1 MKISN
6 TLTGRKEDFV
16 PEGSP
21 VKMYVC
27 GITPQSAAHI
37 GHAMSYINFDVIR
50 RYLVYRGYNVK
61 YVQNFTDVDDKII
74 AKAAPLGIT
83 PLELADRNI
92 ADFQADMAALNIV
105 PADVYPRVTQ
115 EIPSILE
122 LVKGLV
128 DKGYGYEVKGS
139 VYFRVTRLTDYG
151 KLSHR
156 TLDQMQAGA
165 RIEVGEDKEH
175 PMDFVLWKAAKPG
188 EPSWDSPWGLG
199 RPGWHIEC
207 SAMSRKYLG
216 ETIDIHGGGADLIF
230 PHHENEI
237 AQSESFTGKKPFVR
251 YWLHNGLLQLGG
263 EKMSKSV
270 GNLITIK
277 EFLSKNSADA
287 LRIFVLGSHYRS
299 PLTFSAEVIH
309 GAEKGAQRLAQAVS
323 TAPGSRPAAIDADAY
338 KSRFVEAMDD
348 DFDTPKAL
356 SVLFD
361 LARDINKTADMGF
374 NGTEA
379 QNILQSLSNVL
390 GLRIFRII
398 NVEVSDGIRLK
409 ATVNAQKV
417 PDAIKAM
424 VNRLIKERIR
434 SRDSKNWKMADE
446 IRQKLADL
454 GVKIEDTKT
463 EAEATYKNVPS
474 EETLKRAMQDLG
486 ITLE

>member
-16 PEGSP
+16 PEGDP

-50 RYLVYRGYNVK
+50 RYLIYRNYHVK

-74 AKAAPLGIT
+74 AKAVPLGIT
-83 PLELADRNI
+83 PLALADRNI
-92 ADFQADMAALNIV
+92 AEFQADMAAINIM
-105 PADVYPRVTQ
+105 PANIYPRVTQ
-115 EIPSILE
+115 EIPSIIE
-122 LVKGLV
+122 LVKGLI
-128 DKGYGYEVKGS
+128 DKGFAYEVKGS
-139 VYFRVTRLTDYG
+139 VYFRVTKLDDYG

-175 PMDFVLWKAAKPG
+175 PMDFVVWKAAKSG
-188 EPSWDSPWGLG
+188 EPSWESPWGLG

-277 EFLSKNSADA
+277 DFLSKNSADA
-287 LRIFVLGSHYRS
+287 LRIFVLGSNYRS
-299 PLTFSAEVIH
+299 PLTFSTEVID
-309 GAEKGAQRLAQAVS
+309 GAEKGAQRLAQALS
-323 TAPGSRPAAIDADAY
+323 ATAGTKLVAFDGDAY
-338 KSRFVEAMDD
+338 RNRFVEAMDD
-348 DFDTPKAL
+348 DFNTPRAL
-356 SVLFD
+356 ATLFD
-361 LARDINKTADMGF
+361 LARDLNRIEADRGDASVAKKLLRELANVFGLKLEAAKTAAD
-374 NGTEA
+374 
-379 QNILQSLSNVL
+379 
-390 GLRIFRII
+390 
-398 NVEVSDGIRLK
+398 DGKIA
-409 ATVNAQKV
+409 ATVAEIYQELGK
-417 PDAIKAM
+417 PAADWGGDAAKAM
-424 VNRLIKERIR
+424 TDVIALRAELRKAK
-434 SRDSKNWKMADE
+434 DFAKAD
-446 IRQKLADL
+446 ILRKKLENIGVSLKDTPADTTW
-454 GVKIEDTKT
+454 E
-463 EAEATYKNVPS
+463 YKP
-474 EETLKRAMQDLG
+474 K
-486 ITLE
+486 

>member
-6 TLTGRKEDFV
+6 TLTGRKEEFI
-16 PEGSP
+16 PEGDP

-50 RYLVYRGYNVK
+50 RYLLYRDYRVK

-92 ADFQADMAALNIV
+92 ADFQADMAALNIM
-105 PADVYPRVTQ
+105 PADAYPRVTR
-115 EIPSILE
+115 EIPSIIE
-122 LVKGLV
+122 LVQGLV
-128 DKGYGYEVKGS
+128 NKGFAYEAKGS
-139 VYFRVTRLTDYG
+139 VYFRVTKLDDYG

-188 EPSWDSPWGLG
+188 EPSWDSPWGKG

-237 AQSESFTGKKPFVR
+237 AQSESVTGKKPFVR

-277 EFLSKNSADA
+277 DFLSRNSADA
-287 LRIFVLGSHYRS
+287 LRIFVLSSHYRS
-299 PLTFSAEVIH
+299 PLTFSAEVID
-309 GAEKGAQRLAQAVS
+309 GAEKGAQRLAQALQ
-323 TAPGSRPAAIDADAY
+323 AAGGGKVAAFDGEAY
-338 KSRFVEAMDD
+338 RQRFVEAMDD
-348 DFDTPKAL
+348 DFNTPRAL
-356 SVLFD
+356 AALFD
-361 LARDINKTADMGF
+361 LARDLNRIDAEGGDASAAKTSLRELAD
-374 NGTEA
+374 
-379 QNILQSLSNVL
+379 VL
-390 GLRIFRII
+390 GLRLVAAKTAADGRKIAEACSEIFR
-398 NVEVSDGIRLK
+398 ELGRD
-409 ATVNAQKV
+409 V
-417 PDAIKAM
+417 PDWNSDAGKAM
-424 VNRLIKERIR
+424 
-434 SRDSKNWKMADE
+434 AD
-446 IRQKLADL
+446 
-454 GVKIEDTKT
+454 V
-463 EAEATYKNVPS
+463 
-474 EETLKRAMQDLG
+474 
-486 ITLE
+486 ITLRAELRKVKEFAKADVLRGKLESIGVSLKDTPSGTTWEYKPK

>member
-6 TLTGRKEDFV
+6 TLTGRKEEFV
-16 PEGSP
+16 PEGDP

-50 RYLVYRGYNVK
+50 RYLIYRNYHVK

-74 AKAAPLGIT
+74 AKAVPLGIT
-83 PLELADRNI
+83 PLALADRNI
-92 ADFQADMAALNIV
+92 AEFLVDMAAINIM
-105 PADVYPRVTQ
+105 PANVYPRVTQ
-115 EIPSILE
+115 EIPSIIE

-128 DKGYGYEVKGS
+128 DKGFAYEAKGS
-139 VYFRVTRLTDYG
+139 VYFRVTKLDDYG

-175 PMDFVLWKAAKPG
+175 PMDFVVWKAAKPG
-188 EPSWDSPWGLG
+188 EPSWESPWGLG

-216 ETIDIHGGGADLIF
+216 EQIDIHGGGADLIF

-277 EFLSKNSADA
+277 DFLSKNSADA
-287 LRIFVLGSHYRS
+287 LRIFVLGSNYRS
-299 PLTFSAEVIH
+299 PLTFSTEVID
-309 GAEKGAQRLAQAVS
+309 GAEKGAQRLAQALS
-323 TAPGSRPAAIDADAY
+323 ATAGTKPVAFDGDGYRN
-338 KSRFVEAMDD
+338 RFIEAMDD
-348 DFDTPKAL
+348 DFNTPRAL
-356 SVLFD
+356 ATLFD
-361 LARDINKTADMGF
+361 LARDLNRIEADRGDASVAKKLLRELANVFGLKLEAAKTAAD
-374 NGTEA
+374 
-379 QNILQSLSNVL
+379 
-390 GLRIFRII
+390 
-398 NVEVSDGIRLK
+398 DGKIA
-409 ATVNAQKV
+409 ATVAEIYQELGK
-417 PDAIKAM
+417 PAADWGGDAAKAM
-424 VNRLIKERIR
+424 TDVIALRAELRKAK
-434 SRDSKNWKMADE
+434 DFAKAD
-446 IRQKLADL
+446 ILRKKLENI
-454 GVKIEDTKT
+454 GVSLKDTPAGT
-463 EAEATYKNVPS
+463 TWEYKP
-474 EETLKRAMQDLG
+474 K
-486 ITLE
+486 

>member
-6 TLTGRKEDFV
+6 TLTGRKEEFV
-16 PEGSP
+16 PEGDP

-50 RYLVYRGYNVK
+50 RYLIYRNYHVR

-74 AKAAPLGIT
+74 AKAVPLGIT
-83 PLELADRNI
+83 PLALADRNI
-92 ADFQADMAALNIV
+92 AEFLLDMAAINIM
-105 PADVYPRVTQ
+105 PANIYPRVTQ
-115 EIPSILE
+115 EIPSIIE
-122 LVKGLV
+122 LVKGLI
-128 DKGYGYEVKGS
+128 DKGFAYEVKGS
-139 VYFRVTRLTDYG
+139 VYFRVTKLDDYG

-175 PMDFVLWKAAKPG
+175 PMDFVVWKAAKPG
-188 EPSWDSPWGLG
+188 EPSWESPWGLG

-277 EFLSKNSADA
+277 DFLSKNSADA
-287 LRIFVLGSHYRS
+287 LRIFVLGSNYRS
-299 PLTFSAEVIH
+299 PLTFSAEVID
-309 GAEKGAQRLAQAVS
+309 GAEKGAQRLAQAL
-323 TAPGSRPAAIDADAY
+323 AAGSGNKPATFDGDVY
-338 KSRFVEAMDD
+338 RNRFTEAMDD
-348 DFDTPKAL
+348 DFNTPRAL
-356 SVLFD
+356 AALFD
-361 LARDINKTADMGF
+361 LARDLNRIEADGGDASAAKKLLRELADVFGLKLEAAKTAAD
-374 NGTEA
+374 
-379 QNILQSLSNVL
+379 
-390 GLRIFRII
+390 
-398 NVEVSDGIRLK
+398 DGKIA
-409 ATVNAQKV
+409 ATVDEIYQEIGKSAADCGG
-417 PDAIKAM
+417 DATKAM
-424 VNRLIKERIR
+424 TDVIALRAELRKAK
-434 SRDSKNWKMADE
+434 DFAKAD
-446 IRQKLADL
+446 ILRKKLESI
-454 GVKIEDTKT
+454 GVSLKDTTTGTTWEYRPK
-463 EAEATYKNVPS
+463 
-474 EETLKRAMQDLG
+474 
-486 ITLE
+486 

>member
-6 TLTGRKEDFV
+6 TLTGRKEEFI
-16 PEGSP
+16 PEGDP

-50 RYLVYRGYNVK
+50 RFLLYRDYRVK

-92 ADFQADMAALNIV
+92 ADFQADMAALNIM
-105 PADVYPRVTQ
+105 PADAYPRVTR
-115 EIPSILE
+115 EIPSIIE
-122 LVKGLV
+122 LVQGLV
-128 DKGYGYEVKGS
+128 NKGFAYEAKGS
-139 VYFRVTRLTDYG
+139 VYFRVTKLDDYG

-188 EPSWDSPWGLG
+188 EPSWDSPWGKG

-277 EFLSKNSADA
+277 DFLSRNSADA
-287 LRIFVLGSHYRS
+287 LRIFVLSSHYRS
-299 PLTFSAEVIH
+299 PLTFSVEVID
-309 GAEKGAQRLAQAVS
+309 GAEKGAQRLAQALQ
-323 TAPGSRPAAIDADAY
+323 AAGGGKVVAFDGEAY
-338 KSRFVEAMDD
+338 RKRFIETMDD
-348 DFDTPKAL
+348 DFNTPRAL
-356 SVLFD
+356 ATLFD
-361 LARDINKTADMGF
+361 LARDLNRIDSEGGDASAAKTSLRELAD
-374 NGTEA
+374 
-379 QNILQSLSNVL
+379 VL
-390 GLRIFRII
+390 GLRLVAAKTAADSGEIAETGAEIFR
-398 NVEVSDGIRLK
+398 ELDRD
-409 ATVNAQKV
+409 V
-417 PDAIKAM
+417 PDWNGDAGKAM
-424 VNRLIKERIR
+424 
-434 SRDSKNWKMADE
+434 ADVIALRAE
-446 IRQKLADL
+446 LRKAKDFANADVLRGKLESI
-454 GVKIEDTKT
+454 GVSLKDTPSGT
-463 EAEATYKNVPS
+463 TWEYKP
-474 EETLKRAMQDLG
+474 K
-486 ITLE
+486 

>member
-6 TLTGRKEDFV
+6 TLTSRKEDFI
-16 PEGSP
+16 PQSDP

-50 RYLVYRGYNVK
+50 RYLIYRNYHVR

-74 AKAAPLGIT
+74 AKAVPLGIT

-92 ADFQADMAALNIV
+92 AEFLKDMAAINIM
-105 PADVYPRVTQ
+105 PANVYPRVTQ
-115 EIPSILE
+115 EIPSIIE

-128 DKGYGYEVKGS
+128 DKDFAYEVKGS
-139 VYFRVTRLTDYG
+139 VYFRVTKLTDYG

-188 EPSWDSPWGLG
+188 EPSWESPWGLG

-216 ETIDIHGGGADLIF
+216 EQIDIHGGGADLIF

-277 EFLSKNSADA
+277 DFLSKNSADA
-287 LRIFVLGSHYRS
+287 LRIFVLSSNYRS
-299 PLTFSAEVIH
+299 PLTFSTEVID
-309 GAEKGAQRLAQAVS
+309 GAEKGSQRLAQAMQS
-323 TAPGSRPAAIDADAY
+323 TTGTKPATFEGEVY
-338 KSRFVEAMDD
+338 RTRFVEAMDD
-348 DFDTPKAL
+348 DFNTPQAL
-356 SVLFD
+356 AALFD
-361 LARDINKTADMGF
+361 LTRDINRIEADGGAAATAKKLLRELAD
-374 NGTEA
+374 
-379 QNILQSLSNVL
+379 VL
-390 GLRIFRII
+390 GLKL
-398 NVEVSDGIRLK
+398 EVAK
-409 ATVNAQKV
+409 TVADEGKIAAIV
-417 PDAIKAM
+417 AEIYKELGRAAGEWSGDAAKAM
-424 VNRLIKERIR
+424 NDVIALRAELRKAK
-434 SRDSKNWKMADE
+434 DFAKAD
-446 IRQKLADL
+446 ILRKKLDTI
-454 GVKIEDTKT
+454 GVSLKDTST
-463 EAEATYKNVPS
+463 STTWEYKP
-474 EETLKRAMQDLG
+474 K
-486 ITLE
+486 

>member
-6 TLTGRKEDFV
+6 TLTGRKEEFV
-16 PEGSP
+16 PEADP

-50 RYLVYRGYNVK
+50 RYLLYRNYHVK

-74 AKAAPLGIT
+74 AKAVPLGIT

-92 ADFQADMAALNIV
+92 AEFLKDMAAINIM
-105 PADVYPRVTQ
+105 PANVYPRVTQ
-115 EIPSILE
+115 EIPSIIE

-128 DKGYGYEVKGS
+128 DKDFAYEVNGS
-139 VYFRVTRLTDYG
+139 VYFRVTRLSDYG

-175 PMDFVLWKAAKPG
+175 PMDFVVWKAAKPG
-188 EPSWDSPWGLG
+188 EPSWESPWGLG

-207 SAMSRKYLG
+207 SAMSLKYLG
-216 ETIDIHGGGADLIF
+216 EQIDIHGGGADLIF

-277 EFLSKNSADA
+277 DFLSKNSADA
-287 LRIFVLGSHYRS
+287 LRIFVLSSNYRS
-299 PLTFSAEVIH
+299 PLTFSTEVID
-309 GAEKGAQRLAQAVS
+309 GAEKGAQRLAQALQS
-323 TAPGSRPAAIDADAY
+323 TTGTKPVAFEGEVYR
-338 KSRFVEAMDD
+338 SRFIEAMDD
-348 DFDTPKAL
+348 DFNTPQAL
-356 SVLFD
+356 ATLFD
-361 LARDINKTADMGF
+361 LTRDINRIEADGGDATAAKKLLRELAG
-374 NGTEA
+374 
-379 QNILQSLSNVL
+379 VL
-390 GLRIFRII
+390 GLKLTVAPKSLIDAYII
-398 NVEVSDGIRLK
+398 LGVAAGVYNELGRTVPEWGGDAAKTMADLIALRAELRQSKKYTEADALRKRLEAVGI
-409 ATVNAQKV
+409 
-417 PDAIKAM
+417 AIK
-424 VNRLIKERIR
+424 
-434 SRDSKNWKMADE
+434 
-446 IRQKLADL
+446 
-454 GVKIEDTKT
+454 DTPAGAVW
-463 EAEATYKNVPS
+463 EYKP
-474 EETLKRAMQDLG
+474 R
-486 ITLE
+486 

>member
-16 PEGSP
+16 PQGDP

-50 RYLVYRGYNVK
+50 RYLIYRGYNVK

-92 ADFQADMAALNIV
+92 GEFLSDMAAINIL
-105 PADVYPRVTQ
+105 PATVYPRVTQ
-115 EIPSILE
+115 EIPSILA
-122 LVKGLV
+122 LVRGLV
-128 DKGYGYEVKGS
+128 ETGYGYEANGS
-139 VYFRVTRLTDYG
+139 VYFRVTKLNDYG

-188 EPSWDSPWGLG
+188 EPSWDSPWGKG

-207 SAMSRKYLG
+207 SAMNLKYLG
-216 ETIDIHGGGADLIF
+216 EQIDIHGGGADLIF

-237 AQSESFTGKKPFVR
+237 AQTESFTGKKPFVR

-263 EKMSKSV
+263 EKMSKSI

-277 EFLSKNSADA
+277 DFLSKNSSDA
-287 LRIFVLGSHYRS
+287 LRIFVLGSNYRS
-299 PLTFSAEVIH
+299 PLTFSAEVIEA
-309 GAEKGAQRLAQAVS
+309 AEKGAQRLSQALQSATGTKPLAFDGEVYR
-323 TAPGSRPAAIDADAY
+323 T
-338 KSRFVEAMDD
+338 RFVEAMDE
-348 DFDTPKAL
+348 DFNTPQAL
-356 SVLFD
+356 ATLFD
-361 LARDINKTADMGF
+361 LTRDLNRIEADG
-374 NGTEA
+374 GDASAAKQLLRELA
-379 QNILQSLSNVL
+379 DVL
-390 GLRIFRII
+390 GLKL
-398 NVEVSDGIRLK
+398 ESAGKAADDGKI
-409 ATVNAQKV
+409 AETVAEIYRELGKT
-417 PDAIKAM
+417 PGEWDEDAAKAM
-424 VNRLIKERIR
+424 TDVISLRAELRKARDFAKADVLRKKLEGIGVNLK
-434 SRDSKNWKMADE
+434 
-446 IRQKLADL
+446 
-454 GVKIEDTKT
+454 DTPSGT
-463 EAEATYKNVPS
+463 VWEYKA
-474 EETLKRAMQDLG
+474 RA
-486 ITLE
+486 

>member
-6 TLTGRKEDFV
+6 TLTGRKEEFV
-16 PEGSP
+16 PEGDP

-50 RYLVYRGYNVK
+50 RYLLYRNYHVK

-74 AKAAPLGIT
+74 AKAVPLGIT
-83 PLELADRNI
+83 PLALADRNI
-92 ADFQADMAALNIV
+92 IEFKANMALLGIM

-115 EIPSILE
+115 EIPSIIE

-128 DKGYGYEVKGS
+128 DKGFAYEIKGS
-139 VYFRVTRLTDYG
+139 VYFRVTHDPDYG

-188 EPSWDSPWGLG
+188 EPSWDSPWGKG

-207 SAMSRKYLG
+207 SAMSLKYLG

-277 EFLSKNSADA
+277 DFLSKNSADA
-287 LRIFVLGSHYRS
+287 LRIFVLGSNYRS
-299 PLTFSAEVIH
+299 PLTFSTEVID
-309 GAEKGAQRLAQAVS
+309 GAEKGAQRLVQALSSASGNKLMIFEAGVFL
-323 TAPGSRPAAIDADAY
+323 
-338 KSRFVEAMDD
+338 SRFVQAMDD
-348 DFDTPKAL
+348 DFNTPRAL
-356 SVLFD
+356 ATLFD
-361 LARDINKTADMGF
+361 LARDINRLESEGYNAAEAKKLLRELAD
-374 NGTEA
+374 
-379 QNILQSLSNVL
+379 VL
-390 GLRIFRII
+390 GLKLTEAPKSLIDADMILG
-398 NVEVSDGIRLK
+398 V
-409 ATVNAQKV
+409 AAQVYGELGRKV
-417 PDAIKAM
+417 PEWNGDAAKTM
-424 VNRLIKERIR
+424 TDLIALRAEL
-434 SRDSKNWKMADE
+434 
-446 IRQKLADL
+446 RQLK
-454 GVKIEDTKT
+454 KY
-463 EAEATYKNVPS
+463 AEADI
-474 EETLKRAMQDLG
+474 LRKRLEAVG
-486 ITLE
+486 ITIKDTPSGAVWEYKPR